1 MVRVFW
7 LQLYTMHEF
16 QSNQLRA
23 YSCQTIIIYIY
34 IYLSLPREMIAHS
47 KEYARKKGLL
57 QKSEIHGQWEW
68 KIATDKTFSF
78 ENETSQETS
87 TNGTMTVQD

>member
-1 MVRVFW
+1 
-7 LQLYTMHEF
+7 
-16 QSNQLRA
+16 
-23 YSCQTIIIYIY
+23 
-34 IYLSLPREMIAHS
+34 MIAHS

-57 QKSEIHGQWEW
+57 QKSEIHGQGEW

-87 TNGTMTVQD
+87 TNGTMTVQDWMQIHHDA